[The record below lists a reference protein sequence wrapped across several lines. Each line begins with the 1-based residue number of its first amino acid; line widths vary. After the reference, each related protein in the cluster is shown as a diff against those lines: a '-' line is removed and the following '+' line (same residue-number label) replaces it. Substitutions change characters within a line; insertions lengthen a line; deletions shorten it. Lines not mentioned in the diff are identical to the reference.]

1 MLLRGPLR
9 FRLSITSRCNYS
21 CVFCHREGQPR
32 GAEHALAAEDCGFI
46 ASSLSK
52 VGAVHYKLTGGEPL
66 MRDDVDAVVAR
77 IVRAGGSVSLV
88 TNGYLLHDWAGRLAA
103 AGLSRVNV
111 SVHSADP
118 ARYSAVTGAPPDAL
132 KRALEGI
139 AKCAELGL
147 GVKINA
153 VALRGVNTDRESVKG
168 LVRLASRAGAA
179 LQFIELMLVG
189 LGSRAFDELH
199 EPVETVVAALSELGA
214 RPLRLREDLH
224 NRPVYELGGVKIE
237 IVKGYANPVFC
248 SACST
253 LRLTCDGKL
262 LPCLY
267 GGAGIDVLPYI
278 KGRDAEG
285 LTRAVAAALN
295 LKGRGGKLLSVPGLR
310 PAGEVPHS
318 KAQAPQGKQ
327 DH

>member
-1 MLLRGPLR
+1 MFFRGLLRL
-9 FRLSITSRCNYS
+9 RLSVTSRCNYS

-32 GAEHALAAEDCGFI
+32 GAEDALTAEDYGFI
-46 ASSLSK
+46 ASALSK

-88 TNGYLLHDWAGRLAA
+88 TNGYLLRDWAERLAA

-118 ARYSAVTGAPPDAL
+118 ARYSAVTGAPPDSL
-132 KRALEGI
+132 KRALGGI

-153 VALRGVNTDRESVKG
+153 VVLRGVNTDRESVKE
-168 LVRLASRAGAA
+168 LVRLASRAGAT
-179 LQFIELMLVG
+179 LRFIELMPVG
-189 LGSRAFDELH
+189 LSPREFDELH
-199 EPVETVVAALSELGA
+199 EPVETVVAVLSSLGA

-248 SACST
+248 VACST
-253 LRLTCDGKL
+253 LRLTYDGKL
-262 LPCLY
+262 LLCLY
-267 GGAGIDVLPYI
+267 GSAGTDILPYI
-278 KGRDAEG
+278 RGRDAEG
-285 LTRAVAAALN
+285 LIRAVVAALVRR
-295 LKGRGGKLLSVPGLR
+295 GRGGGGPAGELLSAPGLR
-310 PAGEVPHS
+310 PAGEVPRS
-318 KAQAPQGKQ
+318 KA
-327 DH
+327 